1 VLSRHEEKKLREL
14 LRQSFLEDHPNPER
28 RDCPGSD
35 ILEAIASGKI
45 TLEEAVPWIH
55 HFASCSPCTREFR
68 EFRKVRR
75 RQRLP
80 RIAGLAVG
88 ILMAA
93 GVLAR
98 FRPLT
103 KKELSGNPPI

>member
-1 VLSRHEEKKLREL
+1 MLSKHEERELREL
-14 LRQSFLEDHPNPER
+14 LRQTFLEDHPNPER

-35 ILEAIASGKI
+35 ILKATASGKI

-68 EFRKVRR
+68 EFRKDHRR
-75 RQRLP
+75 ERLL
-80 RIAGLAVG
+80 RIAGLA
-88 ILMAA
+88 A
-93 GVLAR
+93 GKLTR

-103 KKELSGNPPI
+103 NKKLSP